1 MAISNQ
7 EDTMTKNIN
16 ALAQEVVRTEKSHA
30 KALEN
35 LRNAKREI
43 YVTNRARF
51 AALREHRETTS
62 K

>member
-1 MAISNQ
+1 
-7 EDTMTKNIN
+7 MTKNIN